1 MSKYK
6 IFAIAAAIYSLGI
19 MGCSKNQAEEIK
31 PTVPATPG
39 SPGVQVTYTGL
50 IQSLLQTKCAGCHA
64 PGKQAAAVWNF
75 NGYNTVTAN
84 ADRIKNAV
92 LVQKTMPLGGS
103 LSAAELQS
111 LKDWFDQGMPQ

>member
-1 MSKYK
+1 MSKHK
-6 IFAIAAAIYSLGI
+6 IFAIIIALCYLGI
-19 MGCSKNQAEEIK
+19 AGCSKNQAEEIK
-31 PTVPATPG
+31 PIIPVTPG
-39 SPGVQVTYTGL
+39 VPGVQVTYTGL
-50 IQSLLQTKCAGCHA
+50 IQALIQTKCAGCHA
-64 PGKQAAAVWNF
+64 PGRQASAVWNF

-92 LVQKTMPLGGS
+92 LVQKTMPLGSS